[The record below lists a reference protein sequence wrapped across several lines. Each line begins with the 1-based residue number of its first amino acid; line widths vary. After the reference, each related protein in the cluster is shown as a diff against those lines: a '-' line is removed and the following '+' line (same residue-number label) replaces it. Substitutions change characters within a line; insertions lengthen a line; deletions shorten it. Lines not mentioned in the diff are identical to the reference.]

1 MPLNGE
7 SERHVLFK
15 EKITKQAL
23 RTVRNKKEV
32 ALCSDFFFFSCMKMQ
47 NSENAHRRMV
57 LGEDRM
63 GRTHGRRGRD

>member
-23 RTVRNKKEV
+23 SPVRNKKEV
-32 ALCSDFFFFSCMKMQ
+32 ALCSDFFFFLH
-47 NSENAHRRMV
+47 ENAK
-57 LGEDRM
+57 L
-63 GRTHGRRGRD
+63 